1 MKIFKYKTYKDY
13 VAAQRAG
20 FNKKKTKVWA
30 AQENIK
36 TICGKLP
43 AVKNGLCHGV
53 RTGKEVEWFAEFLPG
68 CKVIG
73 TEIGDA
79 SHPLITKWDFN
90 ERNPAW
96 VHKFDFIYS
105 NSFDHSFNLSLTLSV
120 WAEQLKP
127 GGLLILEMDRR
138 QEHTGEISR
147 PVNKID
153 PTGIALKELIKNIPL
168 WINGAEII
176 DVVNM
181 PVVTKE
187 WRKAIIVRVGG
198 VL

>member
-1 MKIFKYKTYKDY
+1 MKIFKYKNYADY

-30 AQENIK
+30 APENIK
-36 TICGKLP
+36 FICEKVL
-43 AVKNGLCHGV
+43 KNPTRGLCHGV
-53 RTGKEVEWFAEFLPG
+53 RTGKEVEWFAGCLPG
-68 CKVIG
+68 CEVIG

-79 SHPLITKWDFN
+79 TAPHVVKWDFN
-90 ERNPAW
+90 KRNPEW
-96 VHKFDFIYS
+96 MGMFDFIYS

-127 GGLLILEMDRR
+127 GGLMILEMNRSH
-138 QEHTGEISR
+138 EHTGEISR
-147 PVNKID
+147 PVNKMD
-153 PTGIALKELIKNIPL
+153 PTGIALKELVKNIPL

-187 WRKAIIVRVGG
+187 WRKAIIARVR
-198 VL
+198 